1 MKKFALS
8 LFFCLG
14 IVFYSQEAY
23 CQGGLVRSGVRAIKN
38 IPKVPPI
45 PRFPSIP
52 PVPPIPP
59 VPMLHSSEIH
69 TRIISNDLYKDL
81 IMIKIA
87 SNLPDS
93 TENNQNLYAV
103 PKLELELTFPKQSP
117 QPTVK

>member
-38 IPKVPPI
+38 IPK
-45 PRFPSIP
+45 
-52 PVPPIPP
+52 VPPIPP